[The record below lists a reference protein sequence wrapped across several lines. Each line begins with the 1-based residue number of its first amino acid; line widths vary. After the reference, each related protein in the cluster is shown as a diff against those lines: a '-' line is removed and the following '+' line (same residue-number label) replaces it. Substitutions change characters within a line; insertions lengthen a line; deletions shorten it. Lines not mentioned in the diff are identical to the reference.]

1 MLDLFENLFW
11 KTKVFT
17 KFSKLGNP
25 EKYRIQASEGTVLEG
40 PYLLGLFENIARNK
54 ILTKFLYIWGTR

>member
-1 MLDLFENLFW
+1 MLDIFENLSW

-25 EKYRIQASEGTVLEG
+25 EEYRIQASGEKNLEG
-40 PYLLGLFENIARNK
+40 PYLLGLF
-54 ILTKFLYIWGTR
+54 